1 MIKPNKGYL
10 IVEEDK
16 VSEKTKSGFYVE
28 RSAQE
33 KQAKGKVLEGSMK
46 GKTVYYSPYSAV
58 KVENVVVVK
67 EEDVIAFEE

>member
-10 IVEEDK
+10 VVEEDK
-16 VSEKTKSGFYVE
+16 LADKTSSGFYIE

-58 KVENVVVVK
+58 KVEDVIVIK